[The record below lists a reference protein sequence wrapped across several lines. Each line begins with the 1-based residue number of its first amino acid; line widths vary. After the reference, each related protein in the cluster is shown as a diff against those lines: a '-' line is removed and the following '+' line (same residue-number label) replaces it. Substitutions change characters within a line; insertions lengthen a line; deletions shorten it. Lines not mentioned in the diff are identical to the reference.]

1 MVSTFINIIQHEQ
14 YYLTILLIGLKG
26 ATILKKRLWHKCFP
40 VIFARFLETT
50 FLWNIFRPL
59 LLD

>member
-26 ATILKKRLWHKCFP
+26 ATILKKGLWHTCFP

-50 FLWNIFRPL
+50 FL
-59 LLD
+59 